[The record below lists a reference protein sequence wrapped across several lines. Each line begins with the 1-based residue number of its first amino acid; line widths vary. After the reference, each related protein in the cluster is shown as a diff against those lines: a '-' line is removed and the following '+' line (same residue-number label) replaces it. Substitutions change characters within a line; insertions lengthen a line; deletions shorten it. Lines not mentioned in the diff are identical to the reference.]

1 MDHPESNGANPG
13 SIGACVVELWGG
25 YIFGGGPV
33 CSFAT
38 VYGTRLKFH
47 FRITPRPY
55 VRSIQGLHQCYQRQI
70 IHHIDPLC
78 GRQYL
83 FFR

>member
-1 MDHPESNGANPG
+1 MVYIYILTDYMDHPESNGANPG

-38 VYGTRLKFH
+38 VYGT
-47 FRITPRPY
+47 I
-55 VRSIQGLHQCYQRQI
+55 GLNFI
-70 IHHIDPLC
+70 S
-78 GRQYL
+78 G
-83 FFR
+83 